1 MSLIIQKF
9 GGTSVADADR
19 MKEVADHV
27 KRTKAHGHSVVLV
40 VSAMGKE
47 TDHLLRLAQKYHKP
61 DQPEKWTCSSPL
73 VNEKQ

>member
-1 MSLIIQKF
+1 MSLIIKIWWHLC
-9 GGTSVADADR
+9 ADADR

-27 KRTKAHGHSVVLV
+27 KKEQAHGHSVVLV

-47 TDHLLRLAQKYHKP
+47 TITFFALPQRYHKP